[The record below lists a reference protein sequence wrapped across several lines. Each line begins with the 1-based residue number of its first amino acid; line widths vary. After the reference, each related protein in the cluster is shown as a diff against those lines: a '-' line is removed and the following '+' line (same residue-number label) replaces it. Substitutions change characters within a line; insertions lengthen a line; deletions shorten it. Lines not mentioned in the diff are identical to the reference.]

1 MKKEIIFSYD
11 LFSRRAVSF
20 AQEAQGRIKGFVLL
34 EKNSRRVNGKSLL
47 GLLSLGVRK
56 GDAVTLICENGKDLK
71 ELEKII
77 IYIQEEF

>member
-11 LFSRRAVSF
+11 LFSRRVVSF
-20 AQEAQGRIKGFVLL
+20 VQEAQERIKGFALL
-34 EKNSRRVNGKSLL
+34 EKNNRRVNGKSLL

-56 GDAVTLICENGKDLK
+56 GDAVTLICENEKDLK

>member
-20 AQEAQGRIKGFVLL
+20 AQEAQERIKGFALL
-34 EKNSRRVNGKSLL
+34 EKNNRRANGKSLL
-47 GLLSLGVRK
+47 GLLSLGARK
-56 GDAVTLICENGKDLK
+56 GDTVTLICENEKDLK